1 MKQSKI
7 VIKCQPN
14 VSEIYSYLLR
24 HTFYGAM
31 GAARLGMS
39 FLFLITAYFTK
50 NQVNHFLILLL
61 VLIGLL
67 NPVITP
73 VWLYFKALQFH
84 QKQSIITYEFDSEN
98 VLAKQGN
105 EHFSC
110 KWSSFCKIIWTRKLL
125 VLYVSSQKALLI
137 PRREMNSN
145 EGSIR
150 DILSRLPESCNLKLC
165 KDKFPAAQ
173 H

>member
-1 MKQSKI
+1 MSA
-7 VIKCQPN
+7 KCIRN
-14 VSEIYSYLLR
+14 L
-24 HTFYGAM
+24 
-31 GAARLGMS
+31 
-39 FLFLITAYFTK
+39 FLFAAPYILWCYGSCPSGNEFSLPITAYFTQ

-73 VWLYFKALQFH
+73 IWLYFKALQFH
-84 QKQSIITYEFDSEN
+84 KKQSIITYEFDSEN

-125 VLYVSSQKALLI
+125 ILYVSSQKALLI

-150 DILSRLPESCNLKLC
+150 DVLSRLPESCNLKLC
-165 KDKFPAAQ
+165 KEKFPAAQ